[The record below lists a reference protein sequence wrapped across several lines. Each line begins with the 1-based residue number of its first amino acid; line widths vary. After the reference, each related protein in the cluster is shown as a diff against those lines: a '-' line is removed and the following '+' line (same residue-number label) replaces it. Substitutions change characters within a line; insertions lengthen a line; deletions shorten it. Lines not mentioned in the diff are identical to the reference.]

1 MFSRFNSLSSK
12 VIGIFLLLTALSV
25 GILNVLAYFTSS
37 SIFERQM
44 YRSMESTLTFRGDML
59 TEQLTQLENQA
70 TSIAK
75 IESLQQSL
83 TSLKSGWNTIVKN
96 SGDARAE
103 LQDIFV
109 AKNPNPADER
119 EKLLKPEGPSG
130 FYYSAHEKTQSE
142 VAGYLKDTQFRDLLI
157 ADQSGN
163 IIYSYKK
170 DRTFAEN
177 VTAGPFAD
185 SGIGRAVAS
194 SAEAAAGAVDDAAPT
209 RFSGLTIGPD
219 PASPEIYFAVP
230 VVKFGAFK
238 GTILFQLKQGA
249 VSGILSKGIDGN
261 SSEQSAILS
270 ENGTGISLGADGRL
284 VDISA
289 APFNLASD
297 ARQSKDTVISDF
309 QRGDSDARAYARPVS
324 FGDHDFLVVESL
336 ELSELNAG
344 SLEIAGILT
353 VIALAALSVMAVATG
368 ILTRR
373 LFAPLA
379 KLSSVTGDVANGK
392 LDHVVGNQERKD
404 EIGSMARSLE
414 RFRAALIEQRR
425 LEVLN
430 EENREKSEAERRQRL
445 AERDAEARSL
455 QSVVTALDEG
465 LDRLAGGDLAFQITQ
480 AFPQE
485 LEGLRLNFNKA
496 LSTLS
501 QTLSAIGGNSVAV
514 REGSEEMRA
523 GADQLAARTE
533 RQAAAIT
540 ETASAIKAITDA
552 VKTQIARAEDAGRIS
567 RNAKDDTE
575 QSGHIMRET
584 IAAMEAIKASSQQI
598 NQIIGVI
605 DEIAFQ
611 TNLLALNAG
620 VEAARAGESG
630 KGFAVVAQEVRE
642 LAQRSSAAAKEIAG
656 LLAKSTGEVSTG
668 VSLVEKAGT
677 ALNGI
682 GAHVLAIN
690 GQIGEIIESTR
701 EEAQTLVEINSSV
714 GQIDV
719 MTQQNAAMVEETT
732 AAIHRLASE
741 AVEMDQ
747 RLGQFALA
755 RSSHASV
762 AAGETAGQFRRAG

>member
-103 LQDIFV
+103 LQDVFV

-142 VAGYLKDTQFRDLLI
+142 VAGYLRDTQFRDLLI

-163 IIYSYKK
+163 IVYSYKK

-177 VTAGPFAD
+177 VTTGPLVD
-185 SGIGRAVAS
+185 SGIGRAFSS

-289 APFNLASD
+289 APFNFASD

-309 QRGDSDARAYARPVS
+309 QRGESNARAYGRPVS

-379 KLSSVTGDVANGK
+379 ELSSVTGDVANGK

-425 LEVLN
+425 LEALN

-465 LDRLAGGDLAFQITQ
+465 LDRLAGGDLAFEITQ

-656 LLAKSTGEVSTG
+656 LLAKSTGEVATG

-690 GQIGEIIESTR
+690 GQIGEIMESTR

-747 RLGQFALA
+747 RLGQFTLA
-755 RSSHASV
+755 QTGLAPV
-762 AAGETAGQFRRAG
+762 AAGGTAAQFRRAS

>member
-75 IESLQQSL
+75 IESLQQSV

-103 LQDIFV
+103 LQDSFV

-119 EKLLKPEGPSG
+119 EKLVKPEGPSG

-177 VTAGPFAD
+177 VTAGPFAE

-194 SAEAAAGAVDDAAPT
+194 SAEAAAGAVDDVAPT

-219 PASPEIYFAVP
+219 PVSPEIYFAVP

-309 QRGDSDARAYARPVS
+309 ERGDSAARAYARPVS

-353 VIALAALSVMAVATG
+353 VIALAALSVMTVATG

-392 LDHVVGNQERKD
+392 LDHVVDNQERKD

-425 LEVLN
+425 LEALN

-485 LEGLRLNFNKA
+485 LEGLRMNFNKA

-584 IAAMEAIKASSQQI
+584 IAAMEAIKTSSQQI

-642 LAQRSSAAAKEIAG
+642 LAQRSSSAAKEIAG
-656 LLAKSTGEVSTG
+656 LLAKSTGEVATG

-690 GQIGEIIESTR
+690 GQIGEIMESTR

-747 RLGQFALA
+747 RLGQFTLA
-755 RSSHASV
+755 HSSHASA
-762 AAGETAGQFRRAG
+762 AAGGTAAQFRRAG